1 MYLNLN
7 NAHLNINSLRNK
19 IDYLIEQV
27 IGNIDILMI
36 SKTKLDISFPTGQFL
51 NNSYS
56 ESFWIDWNS
65 QGGGIMLYVRE
76 YISSKLLGVETST
89 AEGFYVEIILI
100 KKKWLLC
107 CSYNPNKNNIQF
119 HFENLTKRLVL
130 YSSNYENLIILG
142 NFNVSID
149 NSHMP
154 GFCDTY
160 NLRSLITEP
169 TCYKNPEY
177 PTCMTLS

>member
-1 MYLNLN
+1 
-7 NAHLNINSLRNK
+7 
-19 IDYLIEQV
+19 
-27 IGNIDILMI
+27 
-36 SKTKLDISFPTGQFL
+36 
-51 NNSYS
+51 
-56 ESFWIDWNS
+56 
-65 QGGGIMLYVRE
+65 MLYVRE

-169 TCYKNPEY
+169 TCYKNPEN